1 MLDAKTPTNKH
12 NQALYMFMIL
22 KNKKNYTCKTHE
34 SSKNNN

>member
-22 KNKKNYTCKTHE
+22 KKQKELYLQNSWILKE
-34 SSKNNN
+34 